1 MGRRATHGGGGE
13 SGRGAGG
20 DGLGDGGVGCGGG
33 GSCAVERVFG
43 VIALMHARAC
53 MLSNGALLGRHF
65 KIYHPL
71 IISSLSTGV
80 NVCVFSNGVLLG
92 RQ

>member
-1 MGRRATHGGGGE
+1 MHQKNRIKLAMGRRATHGGGGE

-33 GSCAVERVFG
+33 GSCAVEQVFG

-53 MLSNGALLGRHF
+53 MLSNGVLLGRHQYT
-65 KIYHPL
+65 IL
-71 IISSLSTGV
+71 SSSVHFL
-80 NVCVFSNGVLLG
+80 
-92 RQ
+92 RE